1 MGFARVEIFLSAFPG
16 DPNIKDASVDLIA
29 CILKA
34 VEGAIVYFLSSTGK
48 AKNYL
53 YLALQIPLLKMLT
66 SFHFVKLAGP

>member
-1 MGFARVEIFLSAFPG
+1 MGFGRVEIFLSAFPG

-53 YLALQIPLLKMLT
+53 YLSFADTSVEMLT